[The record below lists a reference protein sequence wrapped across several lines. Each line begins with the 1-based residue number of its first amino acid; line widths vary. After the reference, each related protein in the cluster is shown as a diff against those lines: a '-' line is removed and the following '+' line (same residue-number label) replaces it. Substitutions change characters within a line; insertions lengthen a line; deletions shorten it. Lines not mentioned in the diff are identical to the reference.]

1 MKFADRH
8 NGPRASQV
16 NEMLAALGLKSMDEL
31 VSQTVPADILL
42 KEPLALDKALSEHEY
57 LKRLKETASK
67 NIPFR
72 SMIGAGFYGTAT
84 PSVITR
90 NILENP
96 SWYTSYTPYQAEIS
110 QGRLEALLNFQTM
123 IASLTGF
130 NLANCSM
137 LDDATAAGE
146 AMRMMYELR
155 SRAAVKE
162 GRNVV
167 FVDEKTFPQNISVI
181 RTRAAA
187 LGIEVRIGSYKDYVF
202 EPKCYG
208 AIVQF
213 PAADGS
219 VNDYTE
225 FAKKAHEAG
234 ALVTAIADLLSLAI
248 FEAPANW
255 GADIA
260 VGSAQ
265 RFGLP
270 MGFGG
275 PVAGWMATR
284 DEYKRFIP
292 GRIIGISVDRLGKP
306 AYRLA
311 LQTREQ
317 HIKREKATSNIC
329 TATALMAVMS
339 GMYAAYHG
347 SEGIRNIAM
356 NCYTSAH
363 KVARHLAAAGYGIK
377 GLDNGEFFDTIEVMD
392 INGNPLD
399 IKAIRSRAEE
409 AKINFYYT
417 PQGTVRIAFDELTDC
432 PERRTVLNIFG
443 AAPAC
448 QCGTEADSIRILARK
463 EPALTQEIFNR
474 YHSETEMMRYI
485 KKLERKDISLTHSM
499 IPLGSC
505 TMKLNAAAEMAA
517 VTWSEFANVHPFAP
531 AWQTEGS
538 LQIVREVEHDLAV
551 ITGMAGS
558 SLQATSGAGGEYA
571 GLITIK
577 AYLRGTGQSHRDIII
592 IPTSAHGTNPASA
605 AMAGFKIVL
614 VGCDDKGNIN
624 VDELCQKARENKDN
638 LAGIMITYPST
649 HGVFEVQIRK
659 IVDTIH
665 ENGGLVYMDGANMN
679 AQVGITNPGFIGADV
694 CHLNLHKTFAMP
706 HGGGGPGVGPI
717 CVVEKLVPYLPGYPV
732 KEMGIEC
739 GIAESLKSTKE
750 TAVGASPYGS
760 PLLLPITHAYIKMLG
775 ADGLRRATETAILNA
790 NYTSA
795 MLAPEFNTYYSGV
808 TGRVAHECIIDLQN
822 FKAEYGVDANDVAK
836 RLMDFGFHAP
846 TLSFPVHETLMVE
859 PTESESKEELDRFI
873 ETLKT
878 IKAECEAIKARISAA
893 EAAGDKEAAEKA
905 ANDNLLKMA
914 PHTAEEVCANEWSH
928 PYSREEAAYPLEWIR
943 DNKFWPASSRVDN
956 GYGDRNLVAV
966 REK

>member
-8 NGPRASQV
+8 NGPRERQV
-16 NEMLAALGLKSMDEL
+16 KEMLSVLGLNTMEEL
-31 VSQTVPADILL
+31 VAQTFPADILL
-42 KEPLALDKALSEHEY
+42 DKPLALDNALSEHEY
-57 LKRLKETASK
+57 LAELKRTASK
-67 NIPFR
+67 NKPFR
-72 SMIGAGFYGTAT
+72 SLIGAGYYGTAT
-84 PSVITR
+84 PAVISR

-123 IASLTGF
+123 ISSLTGF
-130 NLANCSM
+130 NLANSSM
-137 LDDATAAGE
+137 LDDATAAAE

-155 SRAAVKE
+155 PRAAVKE
-162 GRNVV
+162 GRNKV
-167 FVDEKTFPQNISVI
+167 FVDRNTFPQNISVI
-181 RTRAAA
+181 RTRAQA
-187 LGIEVRIGSYKDYVF
+187 LGIEVVVDDYSTF
-202 EPKCYG
+202 EFDAKCYG

-213 PAADGS
+213 PAADGT
-219 VNDYTE
+219 VRDYSE
-225 FAKKAHEAG
+225 FAAKAHAAG
-234 ALVTAIADLLSLAI
+234 VMVTAICDLMSLVLYK
-248 FEAPANW
+248 EPAAW

-284 DEYKRFIP
+284 DEYKRFLP
-292 GRIIGISVDRLGKP
+292 GRIIGISIDRLGK
-306 AYRLA
+306 ASYRLA

-329 TATALMAVMS
+329 TATALMAIMA

-347 SEGIRNIAM
+347 AAGIKEIAL
-356 NCYTSAH
+356 NCYRSAH
-363 KVARHLAAAGYGIK
+363 KVASHLSHAGYEIK
-377 GLDNGEFFDTIEVMD
+377 GGEFFDTIE
-392 INGNPLD
+392 ITSFKGGALD
-399 IKAIRSRAEE
+399 IKGIRERAEQQM
-409 AKINFYYT
+409 INFYYT
-417 PQGTVRIAFDELTDC
+417 PQGTIRISFDELTDC
-432 PERRTVLNIFG
+432 AERRK
-443 AAPAC
+443 
-448 QCGTEADSIRILARK
+448 ILAIFNVEHGACDGATYERA
-463 EPALTQEIFNR
+463 EFMPRENDALTQKIFNT

-517 VTWSEFANVHPFAP
+517 LSWCEFANVHPFAP
-531 AWQTEGS
+531 EWQTEGS
-538 LQIVREVEHDLAV
+538 MQVVREVEHDLAV

-571 GLITIK
+571 GLMTIK
-577 AYLRGTGQSHRDIII
+577 AYLRGTGQSGRDIII

-605 AMAGFKIVL
+605 AMAGFNIVL
-614 VGCDDKGNIN
+614 VGCDECGNIN
-624 VDELCQKARENKDN
+624 VDELCEKARENKDR

-659 IVDTIH
+659 IIDTIH

-717 CVVEKLVPYLPGYPV
+717 CVVEKLVPYLPGYPMAELGV
-732 KEMGIEC
+732 EC
-739 GIAESLKSTKE
+739 GIAESLKYTKE

-775 ADGLRRATETAILNA
+775 YEGLRRATETAILNA
-790 NYTSA
+790 NYISVS
-795 MLAPEFNTYYSGV
+795 LQPEFSTLYTGA
-808 TGRVAHECIIDLQN
+808 TGRVAHECIIDLQK
-822 FKAEYGVDANDVAK
+822 FRQEYGVDANDVAK
-836 RLMDFGFHAP
+836 RLMDYGFHAP

-873 ETLKT
+873 ETLKS
-878 IKAECEAIKARISAA
+878 IKAECEEIKSNVNRAKEAGDDAAA
-893 EAAGDKEAAEKA
+893 EAAAT
-905 ANDNLLKMA
+905 DNLLKMA
-914 PHTAEEVCANEWSH
+914 PHTAEEVCGNEWTHS
-928 PYSREEAAYPLEWIR
+928 YSRERAAYPLEWIR
-943 DNKFWPASSRVDN
+943 DNKFWPGSSRVDN
-956 GYGDRNLVAV
+956 GYGDRNLKAF
-966 REK
+966 RD

>member
-1 MKFADRH
+1 MKFVDRH
-8 NGPRASQV
+8 NGPRTEQV
-16 NEMLAALGLKSMDEL
+16 NEMLSVLGLKDLDSL
-31 VSQTVPADILL
+31 IAQTVPSDILL
-42 KEPLALDKALSEHEY
+42 KSPLALDEALSEHEY
-57 LKRLKETASK
+57 LKRLKQIARK

-72 SMIGAGFYGTAT
+72 SMIGCGFYGTAT
-84 PSVITR
+84 PSVISR

-123 IASLTGF
+123 VASLTGF

-137 LDDATAAGE
+137 LDDSTAAGE

-162 GRNVV
+162 GRNTV
-167 FVDEKTFPQNISVI
+167 FVDENIFPQNLSVI
-181 RTRAAA
+181 TTRAKG
-187 LGIEVRIGSYKDYVF
+187 LGIEVVTGSYKDYAF
-202 EPKCYG
+202 DSKCYG

-219 VNDYTE
+219 VRDYSD
-225 FAKKAHEAG
+225 FARRAHEAG
-234 ALVTAIADLLSLAI
+234 AMVTAICDLLSLAL
-248 FEAPANW
+248 FQEPAAW

-275 PVAGWMATR
+275 PVAGWMATK

-292 GRIIGISVDRLGKP
+292 GRIIGISIDRLGKP
-306 AYRLA
+306 SYRLA

-347 SEGIRNIAM
+347 SEGIKNIAL
-356 NCYTSAH
+356 NCYKSAH
-363 KVARHLAAAGYGIK
+363 RVASKLADGGYTVK
-377 GLDNGEFFDTIEVMD
+377 GVNGACGTEEFFDTIEIMD
-392 INGNPLD
+392 FNGKPLD
-399 IKAIRSRAEE
+399 TAAIRKKAED
-409 AKINFYYT
+409 AGINFYYT
-417 PQGTVRIAFDELTDC
+417 PAGTIRISFDELTDC
-432 PERRTVLNIFG
+432 KEKRTILDIFG
-443 AAPAC
+443 VSC
-448 QCGTEADSIRILARK
+448 ECGKSAGHGHAECTGPKMLAREK
-463 EPALTQEIFNR
+463 DALTQEIFNT

-485 KKLERKDISLTHSM
+485 KKLERKDVSLTHSM

-517 VTWSEFANVHPFAP
+517 VTWSEFADIHPFAP
-531 AWQTEGS
+531 EWQTEGS
-538 LQIVREVEHDLAV
+538 MQIVREVEHDLSV
-551 ITGMAGS
+551 ITGMAGC

-571 GLITIK
+571 GLTTIR
-577 AYLRGTGQSHRDIII
+577 AYLKGTGQENRNVMI

-605 AMAGFKIVL
+605 AMAGFRIVL
-614 VGCDDKGNIN
+614 VGCDENGNIN
-624 VDELCQKARENKDN
+624 VDELCRKAAENKDD

-649 HGVFEVQIRK
+649 HGVFEVHIRK

-717 CVVEKLVPYLPGYPV
+717 CVVEKLLPYLPGYPV
-732 KEMGIEC
+732 KELGVDC
-739 GIAESLKSTKE
+739 GISESLKGTQQ

-775 ADGLRRATETAILNA
+775 PDGLRRASEIAILNA
-790 NYTSA
+790 NYISA
-795 MLAPEFNTYYSGV
+795 RLAPEFKTYYTGE
-808 TGRVAHECIIDLQN
+808 TGRVAHECIIDFQN
-822 FKAEYGVDANDVAK
+822 FKADYGVDATDIAK
-836 RLMDFGFHAP
+836 RLMDYGFHAP
-846 TLSFPVHETLMVE
+846 TLSFPIHETLMVE

-873 ETLKT
+873 ETLKA
-878 IKAECEAIKARISAA
+878 IKAECEAISDP
-893 EAAGDKEAAEKA
+893 E
-905 ANDNLLKMA
+905 DNLLKMA
-914 PHTAEEVCANEWSH
+914 PHTAEEVCADEWKH
-928 PYSREEAAYPLEWIR
+928 PYGREQAAYPLKWIR
-943 DNKFWPASSRVDN
+943 DNKFWPACSRVDN